1 VADAV
6 PSGVTS
12 LVGSLPAGELEALLG
27 AFRGYEAALMSNDI
41 AVLDG
46 SFAPGA
52 DTLRGDA
59 NGLLVGHERIAA
71 FRGLRGGVARRRIV
85 ELHVRVVAPD
95 AALLVSVSAF
105 DAGGTGLQ
113 TQLWQRSPAG
123 TWTIGA
129 AHVTG
134 APPALNR
141 SVWRVAGAPLVP
153 ASAPGPLAGMTVAVK
168 DLFDVAGY
176 AVGAGN
182 PVFLAEAGRAS
193 VDADAVAALRGAG
206 AAVQGIAQTDEFAYS
221 IAGRNVHYGTAPN
234 PAVPGAIPGGSSSGP
249 ATAVSLGQATIGLA
263 TDTAGSIRVPASYQ
277 GLWGLRTTH
286 GAVSTRGLL
295 PLAPSFDTVGWL
307 TRDAATLRAA
317 AAASLAPGADA
328 VAVLPATFVVAP
340 ELLEG
345 CDPEVAAA
353 FEAFVG
359 GLAGEVERVEL
370 GGLDAVFAAFRTV
383 QGAEAWRA
391 DGAWVAAHPGA
402 VGDDVAERFEVAAAI
417 TPGQEIEA
425 REVLRQA
432 RERFDAALG
441 GRVLLLPSASS
452 AAPPLD
458 ASAAAIAA
466 VRAATLRMTAVAGT
480 GGYPAV
486 SAPLLR
492 VPAPGGSAPLGLCL
506 VGPRGSDLALIDLAA
521 AVAEAGVYAPE

>member
-1 VADAV
+1 MAEAL

-12 LVGSLPAGELEALLG
+12 LAGSLPAGELEALLG

-41 AVLDG
+41 EVLDS
-46 SFAPGA
+46 SFAPGD

-71 FRGLRGGVARRRIV
+71 FRGLRGGVAPRRIV
-85 ELHVRVVAPD
+85 ELHVRVVSPD

-141 SVWRVAGAPLVP
+141 AVWRVAGTPLVP
-153 ASAPGPLAGMTVAVK
+153 ASAPGPLAGTTVAVK
-168 DLFDVAGY
+168 DLFDVAGFS
-176 AVGAGN
+176 VGAGN

-193 VDADAVAALRGAG
+193 VDADAVAALRTAG

-221 IAGRNVHYGTAPN
+221 IAGRNVHYGTPPN

-317 AAASLAPGADA
+317 AAASLAPDGAA
-328 VAVLPATFVVAP
+328 GALRPEFVVAP

-345 CDPEVAAA
+345 CAPEVAAA
-353 FEAFVG
+353 FDAFVA
-359 GLAGEVERVEL
+359 GLGEAGERVEL
-370 GGLDAVFAAFRTV
+370 GGLDEVFAAFRTV

-391 DGAWVAAHPGA
+391 DGPWVAAHPGA
-402 VGDDVAERFEVAAAI
+402 VGDDVAERFAIAAAI
-417 TPGQEIEA
+417 TPGQELDA

-441 GRVLLLPSASS
+441 GRVLLVPSASS

-458 ASAAAIAA
+458 ASAETIAA
-466 VRAATLRMTAVAGT
+466 VRAATLRMTSVAGT

-486 SAPLLR
+486 SAPLMR
-492 VPAPGGSAPLGLCL
+492 VRTPGGSAPLGLCL

-521 AVAEAGVYAPE
+521 ALAR